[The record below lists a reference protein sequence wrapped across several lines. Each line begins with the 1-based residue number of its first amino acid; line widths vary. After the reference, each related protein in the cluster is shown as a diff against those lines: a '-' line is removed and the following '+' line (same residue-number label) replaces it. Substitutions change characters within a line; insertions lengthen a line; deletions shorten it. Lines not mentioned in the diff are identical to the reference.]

1 MRSLGKS
8 MDESLFK
15 KYFQSTS
22 NKEQNITSPIN
33 DVSLV
38 KDEHEK
44 FKSIRSLTREINN
57 SNK

>member
-8 MDESLFK
+8 MDESLLK

-38 KDEHEK
+38 KDDHE
-44 FKSIRSLTREINN
+44 
-57 SNK
+57 